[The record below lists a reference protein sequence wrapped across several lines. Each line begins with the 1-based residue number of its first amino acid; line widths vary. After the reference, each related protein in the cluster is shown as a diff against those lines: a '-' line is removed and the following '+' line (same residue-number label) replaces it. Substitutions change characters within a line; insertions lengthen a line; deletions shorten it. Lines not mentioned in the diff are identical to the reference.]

1 MKVLQERVP
10 SFLFYA
16 EQTHAYKQVRGLLDF
31 ALARVLELD
40 DDDDEEEEE
49 EEEAEPTGLR
59 PIRSQRRFKTLGLYS
74 HDSASESESE
84 ESELSLESE
93 SDESELELDSEE
105 ATPGRLNARVQ
116 IHRRKRP
123 YIQIHPSLSYPWQTN
138 MCK

>member
-1 MKVLQERVP
+1 MKVLQERVS

-16 EQTHAYKQVRGLLDF
+16 EQTHAYMQVKGLLDLT
-31 ALARVLELD
+31 LARVLELD
-40 DDDDEEEEE
+40 DDDDEEEEEE

-105 ATPGRLNARVQ
+105 ATPARLNARFHK
-116 IHRRKRP
+116 HRRKTP
-123 YIQIHPSLSYPWQTN
+123 YIQMSPSPSCP
-138 MCK
+138 

>member
-1 MKVLQERVP
+1 M
-10 SFLFYA
+10 
-16 EQTHAYKQVRGLLDF
+16 QVKGLLDLT
-31 ALARVLELD
+31 LARVLELD
-40 DDDDEEEEE
+40 DDDDEEGEEEEEEE

-59 PIRSQRRFKTLGLYS
+59 PIRSQRRFKTLGVYS

-105 ATPGRLNARVQ
+105 ATPAKLNARFQ
-116 IHRRKRP
+116 IHCRKKP
-123 YIQIHPSLSYPWQTN
+123 YIQSLSPSPSCPWRAN